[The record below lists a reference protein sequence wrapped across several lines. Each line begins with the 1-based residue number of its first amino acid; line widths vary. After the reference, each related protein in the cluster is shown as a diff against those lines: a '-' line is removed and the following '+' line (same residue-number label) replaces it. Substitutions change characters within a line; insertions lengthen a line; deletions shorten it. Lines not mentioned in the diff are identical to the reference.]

1 MEGYFRLIISS
12 IALLVAGWMLINKLK
27 LVAHEEAWD
36 YKPWERNKFQG
47 IAYKQAVLRYYLRWF
62 LSRSIFVAI
71 VGGAIILSIYAA
83 SHFNWSLPPTDDGYE
98 ALLVVFL
105 HLLKIV
111 AMLAF
116 IAIAIYIA
124 YISLFLVSMISY
136 LYFVF
141 STFLQIPFILNWLMT
156 GHYIGGIFP
165 AEYNSIFAIVSIF
178 NLTLSDVGDFF
189 FFLLETISTK
199 SLIVDF

>member
-1 MEGYFRLIISS
+1 
-12 IALLVAGWMLINKLK
+12 
-27 LVAHEEAWD
+27 
-36 YKPWERNKFQG
+36 
-47 IAYKQAVLRYYLRWF
+47 
-62 LSRSIFVAI
+62 
-71 VGGAIILSIYAA
+71 
-83 SHFNWSLPPTDDGYE
+83 
-98 ALLVVFL
+98 
-105 HLLKIV
+105 
-111 AMLAF
+111 MLAF